1 MILDRLEVLQMISFI
16 EAAIPTDEKTGKNC
30 LFIQVDGD
38 KLICIGGGEF
48 VVKKDT
54 LVSPNTTEGAASK
67 DQLPE
72 RFMIP
77 LAELLGFKAIIK
89 AHKVDCK
96 KLGKDDENRLFV
108 EIDDKKMVSHDGIID
123 FKQPK
128 YQFKELGTMFDVV
141 KSAVGEMPVMP
152 ADMKTLM
159 KGFADSK
166 KVEVSFTGH
175 KQPVHF
181 EQGNLEAILV
191 PPVEKPENENGEQ
204 KTIDDE

>member
-16 EAAIPTDEKTGKNC
+16 EQAIPTNEESGKNC

-48 VVKKDT
+48 VIKKDT
-54 LVSPNTTEGAASK
+54 LVSPNTTEGAAVK
-67 DQLPE
+67 NKLPK

-96 KLGKDDENRLFV
+96 KLGKEDENRLFV

-128 YQFKELGTMFDVV
+128 YQFKELGLLFDVT

-152 ADMKTLM
+152 ADLLTIMS
-159 KGFADSK
+159 GFQKSK
-166 KVEVSFTGH
+166 PVEVSFTGH

-181 EQGNLEAILV
+181 EQGDLEAILI
-191 PPVEKPENENGEQ
+191 PPVEKPEDDENGEQ
-204 KTIDDE
+204 KTIDD